1 MTPTVVKQYSSE
13 SPSAIEQD
21 SSGSVDVSQYMTNPK
36 TVNYEYVLRG
46 NHSQIPYTV
55 YGGINDHLKNLPR
68 YIMYERHHS
77 PPTDTDFIMRYLD
90 NEEQK
95 PFLDPLVREIQNI
108 TSNKD
113 DQARIAISLIQN
125 LNYDWDSFRS
135 GTIKGKYPYEVLY
148 TGSGVCSEK
157 SDLLAYLLRDLG
169 YGVTIFHFDATGN
182 LTGHDAVGIKCPQ
195 QYSYR
200 DTGYCFVESNSP
212 CIIADSSG
220 DYMTIGNSTAKLTTV
235 PKILKICDGNSFYSV
250 SEEYNDA
257 VTWNYISNCKV
268 LDEYNYNRWLYLIN
282 KYGLKITTN

>member
-1 MTPTVVKQYSSE
+1 
-13 SPSAIEQD
+13 
-21 SSGSVDVSQYMTNPK
+21 
-36 TVNYEYVLRG
+36 
-46 NHSQIPYTV
+46 V
-55 YGGINDHLKNLPR
+55 YGGMNDHLKSLPR
-68 YIMYERHHS
+68 YIMYERRHS

-95 PFLDPLVREIQNI
+95 PLLDPLTREIQNI

-157 SDLLAYLLRDLG
+157 SDLVAYLLRDLG

-200 DTGYCFVESNSP
+200 DTGYCFVESTSP
-212 CIIADSSG
+212 CIITDSSG

-235 PKILKICDGNSFYSV
+235 PKILKIYDGNSFDSV

-257 VTWNYISNCKV
+257 VTWNDISNCKV